1 MGVVRAIGEGLR
13 IVLGKARMAGG
24 LWLINLAYAL
34 AVLTPFILLLER
46 DFGHSEL
53 GRKLGTVDFIWLGD
67 LLFKYRSALPAAA
80 GWILVPLVIYLL
92 LSVFLNGGI
101 VGRVLDRGG
110 GPTVRPF
117 FSDCGE
123 FGFRFLRLFLFQL
136 LSDLLVLVGT
146 VGLLSALFRPA
157 IEGAGTEWTV
167 LVLTNLPFLFALLP
181 LTLVHITFDYAK
193 ILTVAGNEPRV
204 LAALGSALR
213 FLRRRLFGAWS
224 LFLLIGA
231 LFVVGAA
238 VHGMAARALSGPGSL
253 EIGAA
258 VLWSQ
263 AFIVFRIGIKIL
275 FFSAQAEYYRT
286 NRVSED
292 E

>member
-1 MGVVRAIGEGLR
+1 MGVIRAIGEGLR
-13 IVLGKARMAGG
+13 ITLGKARMAGG
-24 LWLINLAYAL
+24 LWLINLVYAL
-34 AVLTPFILLLER
+34 AVLTPFVLFLER

-53 GRKLGTVDFIWLGD
+53 GRRLGTVDFIWLGD

-80 GWILVPLVIYLL
+80 GWILAPLVIYLL

-110 GPTVRPF
+110 SPTVRAF
-117 FSDCGE
+117 FSDCGA
-123 FGFRFLRLFLFQL
+123 FGFRFLRLFLLQL
-136 LSDLLVLVGT
+136 LFDLLVLAGT

-167 LVLTNLPFLFALLP
+167 LVLSNLPLLLSLLP
-181 LTLVHITFDYAK
+181 LTLVHVAFDYAR

-204 LAALGSALR
+204 LVALGSALR
-213 FLRRRLFGAWS
+213 FLRRRFFGGWS
-224 LFLLIGA
+224 LFLLVGA
-231 LFVVGAA
+231 LFVGGAA
-238 VHGMAARALSGPGSL
+238 MDRILTHALSGPGSL
-253 EIGAA
+253 EIVAA
-258 VLWSQ
+258 LLWSQ